1 MRAILAVVSVA
12 AVAFAMSPAQAEKR
26 LFIIAN
32 NADGYGVDRC
42 LASGAPCGT
51 AAATA
56 YCTSHELNK
65 ALLDLEI
72 LGMITVRWV
81 AKEKRRIEFVEAAP
95 PPVRYAE

>member
-1 MRAILAVVSVA
+1 MRPPLRFAVLELIK
-12 AVAFAMSPAQAEKR
+12 EKKHSTDDE
-26 LFIIAN
+26 LL
-32 NADGYGVDRC
+32 DLLSKTETY
-42 LASGAPCGT
+42 SM
-51 AAATA
+51 
-56 YCTSHELNK
+56 HELNK